1 MRIVLLMLTAS
12 LSAQTNATFEG
23 MPAVKLSN
31 GKLEL
36 TVLQRGSAFAE
47 LVMVGDP
54 QRMNPLWEPIRLAR
68 EAGSKPTFGTS
79 IGHFVCVDG
88 FGGVSKEEAAAGLTG
103 HGEAHIQTF
112 EILKQSA
119 DMVEM
124 KAALPILQETLTR
137 TVRMIPGESVVY
149 VSSRLESLLGFDRP
163 AAWAEH
169 ATIGSPFLEPGV
181 TAVDL
186 PAEKSQTRP
195 YAPGGRGM
203 PHRLP
208 PGQDFTWPLAP
219 GVDGQVVNVRT
230 APEKTNSGDHTT
242 SLMDRSK
249 KYAFVTALN
258 PAKQLIFGYVFR
270 HEEFPWVQ
278 SWEYYPA
285 NGKLARGL
293 EFSTQ
298 PYDVP
303 RREAV
308 TLSTLFGAPTY
319 RWLPAKSTITSGF
332 LFFYAVAPEGMNQV
346 DDVRLENG
354 KLAISDSKSN
364 RTLTLSASGVF

>member
-1 MRIVLLMLTAS
+1 MTFLLFLLTTA
-12 LSAQTNATFEG
+12 LAAQPSTIFEG
-23 MPAVKLSN
+23 MPAVKLTN

-36 TVLQRGSAFAE
+36 TVLQRGSSFAE

-54 QRMNPLWEPIRLAR
+54 RRINPLWEPIRLAR
-68 EAGSKPTFGTS
+68 EAGTKPTFGAS

-112 EILKQSA
+112 EILKQTV
-119 DMVEM
+119 DTVEM
-124 KAALPILQETLTR
+124 RAALPVTQETLTR
-137 TVRMIPGESVVY
+137 TVRMIAGESVVY

-163 AAWAEH
+163 AFWAEH

-195 YAPGGRGM
+195 YTASGRGL
-203 PHRLP
+203 PHRLT
-208 PGQDFTWPLAP
+208 PGEDFTWPFAP

-230 APEKTNSGDHTT
+230 PPAKTNSGDHTT
-242 SLMDRSK
+242 SLMDRGR

-258 PAKQLIFGYVFR
+258 PAKHLIFGYVFR

-278 SWEYYPA
+278 SWEFYPE

-303 RREAV
+303 RREAA
-308 TLSTLFGAPTY
+308 TLATMFGAPTY
-319 RWLPAKSTITSGF
+319 RWLPAKSSITSEF
-332 LFFYAVAPEGMNQV
+332 LFFYAAAPDGMRRV
-346 DDVRLENG
+346 DDVTLENG
-354 KLAISDSKSN
+354 KIVITDRESN
-364 RTLTLSASGVF
+364 RSLTLAASGKL

>member
-1 MRIVLLMLTAS
+1 MRYALFLLAATIAAQPNAS
-12 LSAQTNATFEG
+12 FEG
-23 MPAVKLSN
+23 MPAVHISN

-36 TVLQRGSAFAE
+36 TILQRGSSFAQ
-47 LVMVGDP
+47 LVMKGDP
-54 QRMNPLWEPIRLAR
+54 QRINPLWEPIRMAR
-68 EAGSKPTFGTS
+68 EALSKPTFGAS

-112 EILKQSA
+112 EILRQTA
-119 DMVEM
+119 EMVEM
-124 KAALPILQETLTR
+124 RATLPVLQETLTR
-137 TVRMIPGESVVY
+137 TVRMIEGESVVY

-163 AAWAEH
+163 VVWAEH

-195 YAPGGRGM
+195 YKDGGRGL

-208 PGQDFTWPLAP
+208 SGQDFTWPNAP
-219 GVDGQVVNVRT
+219 GAQGGLVDVRT
-230 APEKTNSGDHTT
+230 APANTNSGDHTT
-242 SLMDRSK
+242 SLMDRSR
-249 KYAFVTALN
+249 KYAFVTALH
-258 PAKQLIFGYVFR
+258 PGKRLIFGYVFR

-278 SWEYYPA
+278 SWENYPP

-308 TLSTLFGAPTY
+308 TLATMFGAPTY
-319 RWLPAKSTITSGF
+319 RWLPAKSSITSGF
-332 LFFYAVAPEGMNQV
+332 LFFYATAPEGMQHV
-346 DDVRLENG
+346 DDVRLEDG
-354 KLAISDSKSN
+354 KLTITDRRAN
-364 RTLTLSASGVF
+364 RSLTLAASGGL